1 MYHRPRVATTER
13 PARLAAPTPRA
24 YLCGANHK
32 GLGGGPGGRCC
43 ASRGAPALDDGESE
57 AMSFY
62 DTWSAVFIAS
72 IVGFILVF
80 SALVGARLLGPFARE
95 RGKGVSYECGML
107 PIGRNW
113 AQVHVR
119 YYIFAIMFLIFDV
132 ETIFIFPWAVIFLNQ
147 GIPDVVFWYMF
158 VFIVVLSLGLVYAWR
173 RGVLEW
179 K

>member
-1 MYHRPRVATTER
+1 M
-13 PARLAAPTPRA
+13 RLAAPTPRA

-32 GLGGGPGGRCC
+32 GLGGGLGGRGC
-43 ASRGAPALDDGESE
+43 AARSAPPAFDGESE

-80 SALVGARLLGPFARE
+80 SALIGARLLGPFARE

-132 ETIFIFPWAVIFLNQ
+132 ETIFIFPWAVTFFDL
-147 GIPDVVFWYMF
+147 PAYAFWYMF
-158 VFIVVLSLGLVYAWR
+158 TFIVVLSAGLLYAWR